1 MNELESKINN
11 ILENPEAM
19 KKIMSL
25 AQSLNLKTEEQPK
38 SQQHENKAKGSNTN
52 TFPEI
57 DLSMLQKLSG
67 LAKQTGIDKN
77 EQTLLKALAPYL
89 SRERIYKLEK
99 AMRAAKMA
107 KIASTMLGTSLSP
120 QRTGR

>member
-38 SQQHENKAKGSNTN
+38 SQQHENKTKGSNTN

>member
-19 KKIMSL
+19 NKIMSL

-38 SQQHENKAKGSNTN
+38 SQQHENKTKGSNTN

-67 LAKQTGIDKN
+67 LTKQTGIDKN

>member
-38 SQQHENKAKGSNTN
+38 SQQHENKTKGSNTN

-67 LAKQTGIDKN
+67 LTKQTGIDKN

-99 AMRAAKMA
+99 AMRAAKLA

>member
-38 SQQHENKAKGSNTN
+38 SQQHENKTKGSNTN

-67 LAKQTGIDKN
+67 LTKQTGIDKN
-77 EQTLLKALAPYL
+77 E
-89 SRERIYKLEK
+89 
-99 AMRAAKMA
+99 
-107 KIASTMLGTSLSP
+107 
-120 QRTGR
+120 